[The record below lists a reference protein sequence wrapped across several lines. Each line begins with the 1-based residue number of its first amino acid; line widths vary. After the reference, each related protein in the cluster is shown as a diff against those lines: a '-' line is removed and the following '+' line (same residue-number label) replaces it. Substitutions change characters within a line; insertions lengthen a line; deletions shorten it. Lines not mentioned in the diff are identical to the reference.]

1 MPIKNCIIVGL
12 AASAEAFTVG
22 MPATSRPQAVVSRC
36 SVAPEMGLGTFFKKL
51 IGKKES
57 PEVTNFRSQLAGMDS
72 LSGLSELS
80 LEQPEG
86 REVCPYSQHS
96 NTCSSQA
103 ALSISQHS
111 LRCYGAS
118 CALIP
123 CVSHALDFITPLLLC
138 RRRVGKRATG
148 RSTSSRMDASG
159 ITTLRRR
166 KCSGRCQR
174 SLRSWMPSP
183 PLPPPRTR
191 PAARR
196 RRERARLTVSIA
208 VS

>member
-1 MPIKNCIIVGL
+1 MHLFTPLEHLLVTSCFVHLSTLNALLRRCMCTYTMCISRERL
-12 AASAEAFTVG
+12 NNPSA
-22 MPATSRPQAVVSRC
+22 
-36 SVAPEMGLGTFFKKL
+36 
-51 IGKKES
+51 
-57 PEVTNFRSQLAGMDS
+57 
-72 LSGLSELS
+72 
-80 LEQPEG
+80 
-86 REVCPYSQHS
+86 
-96 NTCSSQA
+96 
-103 ALSISQHS
+103 
-111 LRCYGAS
+111 
-118 CALIP
+118 
-123 CVSHALDFITPLLLC
+123 PLLLC

-196 RRERARLTVSIA
+196 RRERRARLTVSIA
-208 VS
+208 VVIYCTGHFVVQSSEFLREAALILAPGRSHTQSRRGESERVRGLKHRNSYSTG